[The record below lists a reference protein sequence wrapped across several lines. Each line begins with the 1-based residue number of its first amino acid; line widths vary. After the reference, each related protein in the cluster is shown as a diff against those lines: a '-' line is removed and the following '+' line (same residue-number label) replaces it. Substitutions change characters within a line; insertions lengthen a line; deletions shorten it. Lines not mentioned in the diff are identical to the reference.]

1 MDFIIDSNT
10 TSSNN
15 NIING
20 ISDNIVYNSF
30 LISNINITSNYA
42 SNISNVLKTNI
53 DNNLAN
59 NSNFTS
65 GTGFNTSN
73 YAFNISNILKTN
85 IDANNTTTNTSIGN
99 TSNYAS
105 NISNVLLNLINTN
118 SGTVSS
124 NYATNISNVLIN
136 SINTNISNLYSTDI
150 IVYTP
155 VRQYPSKAY
164 NSITNETTTT
174 FLSKTV
180 YTRDLTLD
188 TTGISYGSG
197 AYTMYISTTYDLGS
211 AASQLIFD
219 YNTDVN
225 SAGMH
230 FKSSTYDASGLYTQS
245 NGIVS
250 GYNGEWV
257 ILKLPNPIIFNKLEI
272 ISRNGFIPRAPAEWR
287 CYGSND
293 NGNTFTEITE
303 ATQLTRLTT
312 GNYVNN
318 TYTKSF
324 NNSISY
330 LYIGFTFNKIVGD
343 GLTLNFIELKIF
355 GQERIQPYY
364 ISSNILTTY
373 LSNYY
378 NKTETNTL
386 ITNSSNY
393 TINASNA
400 LKANIDT
407 YLANNSNFTSGT
419 GFNTSNY
426 ASNISNVLLTNI
438 NTNYLQKT
446 GGNITG
452 NTNINGIVNI
462 NSGAGYAIT
471 YGYMQ
476 SGSLTIGGTN
486 VNYGGN
492 FYTGGNWNGTN
503 TAGLLMECGNN
514 TEIAIHDNAT
524 RLASLMYYEGVDN
537 KITLGRNMG
546 WGAIS
551 TIVINGNTGIG
562 TINPSSKLHIEHSS
576 TSLNTSNGG
585 LYVYNPNNTATSSSV
600 IGTRIGG
607 TSANKAS
614 ISLDVLN
621 NYGWSI
627 YITGNDTEDK
637 CLRFN
642 SSCDTTGLD
651 RLKIRG
657 SDGYTNI
664 NGGCRILNDLTVDGT
679 INAPSILIN
688 NLNISNSIINNNTYT
703 SNISNVLQTNIN
715 TTNNNLSTNY
725 YNQTQTNTLI
735 TNTSNYAFNISNILL
750 NVINTNSGTG
760 SSNYASNI
768 SNVLQGNIN
777 TTNNNLATNYLQ
789 LAGGTMTGPITTNS
803 TTGGSLIILKT
814 SSTVATTSILLQN
827 NLSIYGNI
835 GLGCSAYNNNYA
847 SNLFIETTY
856 DILINSGNYS
866 TIPKMIFKSSGNIGI
881 GTTDPGTNILQIGG
895 GGRLRIG
902 SGDSD
907 YTLIGTTNNDDG
919 IFNYSATTTKIF
931 LAGNNCTASGI
942 GCIKYYATTNQ
953 GCHIFYAGNA
963 ERFKIDNG
971 GNLYNNGSLINFSSY
986 ATNTTL
992 TTNYYN
998 KTDIDT
1004 NITNN
1009 SNYATNISNV
1019 LQGNINTTNT
1029 NISTNY
1035 FPKAG
1040 GTMTG
1045 TLNISSLNTKLSF
1058 GSRTQDYLIDLY
1070 NGVYGIGVNDY
1081 VMRYN
1086 AWDLASHKF
1095 YSGTTNT
1102 ASISSNGI
1110 LTISAV
1116 NIGSVSINNWLFN
1129 SSGFNHETISDFNNI
1144 TGFGYRFINGIGSAP
1159 TNGPAT
1165 GDTQYYS
1172 WYIGLGA
1179 EYPAISGS
1187 SSYGMQFAI
1196 GRSDTNPKLCIRRKQ
1211 DNSWTSWQ
1219 GLTAEKAVSLTSG
1232 DKTISGQLQI
1242 LASMYNGLYITNTNS
1257 NDIVS
1262 IELRNN
1268 TTYSSFIGIG
1278 CTAYTGN
1285 YKNNL
1290 FIQSPQSLILNTN
1303 GNATSATPN
1312 FIINTSGNVGI
1323 GTTNP
1328 TEDLHIYGND
1338 NSFIK
1343 VDAVGGTGQSGL
1355 RLFAGSGTSN
1365 RATRI
1370 DFFNNVASITQARWS
1385 MLNDTDQNGT
1395 NDFRIYN
1402 AGGSSNI
1409 LTLLQSGNIGIGT
1422 INPLQ
1427 KLHIEGALYL
1437 TGIPSNPG
1445 NNVSASFWNQGNVGP
1460 TISGYAI
1467 AFQTNGTTERMR
1479 IDSNGNVNIGTS
1491 GQLYKLYVNG
1501 TTYLNDN
1508 TTINGSLSATGLITT
1523 SGNID
1528 CGGGIAINGANAFSN
1543 YAENVDIGNK
1553 SNTYLILKEAGAN
1566 SDWCYIRQIGGNNA
1580 FKLAFDFHDDGTD
1593 ARFCIRNVKSTDATD
1608 TITEVFTVDNGNTTM
1623 TGICTANGGFSGSGA
1638 SLTSIPFSAL
1648 TGTSPYVLKAGD
1660 IMSGDLT
1667 ISKAAARLTLKGTG
1681 AGAVTRLDLSAYD
1694 HTTFEPTC
1702 SFIITDD
1709 TQYSSSLNIKI
1720 KTPGSNANSQFSAL
1734 FIKPDGNIGIGNDN
1748 PTYKLYVNGTTYL
1761 NNNTTING
1769 SLSATTI
1776 NRNGVEIDSRYLQLS
1791 GGTMSGQIS
1800 GVTTLN
1806 ATSVISST
1814 LSTTNNGSIAI
1825 PSVGVNGG
1833 IGDRLVFWAGTSAA
1847 YPFSL
1852 GIDSSTLWYS
1862 VPGGSSHKFYHNGS
1876 VITTISSSGL
1886 SLGNPV
1892 GYKVLSLWDNATPNN
1907 FQFVG
1912 FGNNGGLCFNNN
1924 TSTDAFQFRVGTS
1937 TTAANELMRIN
1948 GNGSVCI
1955 GTASATSVN
1964 TKLTISGTST
1974 AASQPIV
1981 RIEQLGTW
1989 NGSANNYAFQVSGY
2003 SDLGGIRINGTD
2015 IYNTIF
2021 TTGNNDMGLS
2031 TNAGV
2036 IKFLTNSGNE
2046 RMRILNNGNVG
2057 IGTNDSSSKLTVEG
2071 RTITGNGS
2079 STYSSAFN
2087 DNTVGLTV
2095 ANAAGI
2101 GNPQQLVI
2109 CDTSNANTALLLG
2122 TKYNAGNAYSIIQ
2135 SIVAGSG
2142 YKTLCLNPYGGNIG
2156 IGTTNPSCKLSL
2168 GSSTG
2173 YKVLSLWDNGETNDF
2188 KFNGFGANGGLCFN
2202 IYNNTSDSF
2211 QFRAGVNSTSANEV
2225 MRLSGTGNLSL
2236 GTTDTASYKM
2246 RIRGTN
2252 PTYLRIETDTD
2263 AVAQVSGIEFGIPGF
2278 SSAGSAKIISTTY
2291 GGDVNDLRFS
2301 TSSAA
2306 NSTSVKMTINGNGNI
2321 SCTNDFTA
2329 GGNVGIGITNPFA
2342 NLCIG
2347 SPAVA
2352 SDGVLVLSKNGGGNR
2367 NFKMGYDG
2375 SFNFC
2380 FGDFGAALSGN
2391 TWRSTDLT
2399 INYLTGNIGI
2409 GVVPHATYKLD
2420 VNGSLNASTINRA
2433 GVEIDSRYLKLSGDT
2448 MTGQLQL
2455 KKTDGNTPLYIQS
2468 SSTTANNC
2476 IQFQNDTLKTA
2487 YVGLCGSVYGNYSDN
2502 FIIETTKSIILAAGG
2517 SAFASAP
2524 KMIISS
2530 NGNIGIGTT
2539 NPNNIL
2545 QVGDGG
2551 KFRISNGISDYTLI
2565 GTKDTDGATNTRIVI
2580 SGNTRGGY
2588 AGSIEYVATSST
2600 GHHLFYSS
2608 DNTNYTE
2615 RMRILSDGKIGI
2627 GTATPNRNFEVFGTN
2642 PALVIRAADENQTST
2657 LFLGTGYINIGA
2669 YKCAII
2675 AAGYTGWSR
2684 SKLHFCLN
2692 NNGASNE
2699 YPTYNATIADA
2710 KMTILPSGNVGIGT
2724 VTPTSIL
2731 HIEHSSTSFN
2741 AEYGGLYLYNP
2752 NTSSTSCSCLGA
2764 RINGSTA
2771 NKAGLSLDVSGYYG
2785 WSMYINGNDTTDRQL
2800 RFNSTWDGTGT
2811 EILQIRG
2818 SDGYATFSGN
2828 MQIGSKTSQKGTG
2841 PASLLI
2847 GDSTG
2852 TSSLILTNVA
2862 NAVWKIDT
2870 LNLCL
2875 NFYNDT
2881 TTSGTFV
2888 NKMQITK
2895 AGNLLVSGDISA
2907 FANMSDKRLK
2917 HNITNLSIN
2926 CIDLLNNIKPVEF
2939 IWNDMDEIINIKR
2952 NTYDHGFIAQ
2962 DIEILLPNIVNQ
2974 YDKYKSIKYEKLT
2987 PYLVKGFQELYKLIQ
3002 VLQED
3007 NIRQQQQIIDLQNQ
3021 INMIKSQLS

>member
-73 YAFNISNILKTN
+73 YASNISNILLNLINTNSGSSNYSLNISNILKTN
-85 IDANNTTTNTSIGN
+85 IDANNTTTNTAIGN

-105 NISNVLLNLINTN
+105 NISNILLNLINTN
-118 SGTVSS
+118 SGSS
-124 NYATNISNVLIN
+124 NYSLNISNVLIN

-188 TTGISYGSG
+188 TTGISYGNG
-197 AYTMYISTTYDLGS
+197 VYTMYISTTYDLGS

-225 SAGMH
+225 TSGMH
-230 FKSSTYDASGLYTQS
+230 FKSSTYNATTGLYNGT

-272 ISRNGFIPRAPAEWR
+272 ISRNGYIPRAPAEWR
-287 CYGSND
+287 CYGSMY
-293 NGNTFTEITE
+293 GTTFTEITE
-303 ATQLTRLTT
+303 ASQLTRLTT
-312 GNYVNN
+312 GNYDNN

-330 LYIGFTFNKIVGD
+330 LYIGFTFNKLVGD

-462 NSGAGYAIT
+462 NNGAGYAIT

-627 YITGNDTEDK
+627 YITGNDTVDK

-725 YNQTQTNTLI
+725 YNQTQTNTAI
-735 TNTSNYAFNISNILL
+735 GNTSNYSFNISNILL

-768 SNVLQGNIN
+768 SNVLQTNIN

-1102 ASISSNGI
+1102 ATISSNGI
-1110 LTISAV
+1110 LTIAAV

-1196 GRSDTNPKLCIRRKQ
+1196 GRHDVNPKLCIRRKQ

-1232 DKTISGQLQI
+1232 DKTISGI
-1242 LASMYNGLYITNTNS
+1242 
-1257 NDIVS
+1257 
-1262 IELRNN
+1262 
-1268 TTYSSFIGIG
+1268 
-1278 CTAYTGN
+1278 C
-1285 YKNNL
+1285 
-1290 FIQSPQSLILNTN
+1290 
-1303 GNATSATPN
+1303 SATT
-1312 FIINTSGNVGI
+1312 FS
-1323 GTTNP
+1323 
-1328 TEDLHIYGND
+1328 
-1338 NSFIK
+1338 
-1343 VDAVGGTGQSGL
+1343 
-1355 RLFAGSGTSN
+1355 GSGASLSNIPFTALTGTSPYLLK
-1365 RATRI
+1365 T
-1370 DFFNNVASITQARWS
+1370 T
-1385 MLNDTDQNGT
+1385 DTISGTLSFSSAGQNFLIYLYGT
-1395 NDFRIYN
+1395 SYGFGINADTLRYN
-1402 AGGSSNI
+1402 AGVNGTHKFYTESTLTASISKTGLITATEGFSGNGSLLTNLAYANITGKPTNFQADWLTTIINKPSTFAADMTNIYSKNETSNLITSTSNALQTNINTKEAI
-1409 LTLLQSGNIGIGT
+1409 LTFS
-1422 INPLQ
+1422 NPLTRNTNTISIN
-1427 KLHIEGALYL
+1427 LSSYSTTGNDTNYL
-1437 TGIPSNPG
+1437 LKTGGTMTGTLNMTTGCLKITGNVSNPG
-1445 NNVSASFWNQGNVGP
+1445 DNSSASFWNQASVGA
-1460 TISGYAI
+1460 TISAFQI
-1467 AFQTNGTTERMR
+1467 TFQTNGITERMR
-1479 IDSNGNVNIGTS
+1479 IDSTGNVNIGTS

-1508 TTINGSLSATGLITT
+1508 TTINGSLSAT
-1523 SGNID
+1523 
-1528 CGGGIAINGANAFSN
+1528 
-1543 YAENVDIGNK
+1543 
-1553 SNTYLILKEAGAN
+1553 
-1566 SDWCYIRQIGGNNA
+1566 
-1580 FKLAFDFHDDGTD
+1580 
-1593 ARFCIRNVKSTDATD
+1593 
-1608 TITEVFTVDNGNTTM
+1608 
-1623 TGICTANGGFSGSGA
+1623 
-1638 SLTSIPFSAL
+1638 
-1648 TGTSPYVLKAGD
+1648 
-1660 IMSGDLT
+1660 
-1667 ISKAAARLTLKGTG
+1667 
-1681 AGAVTRLDLSAYD
+1681 
-1694 HTTFEPTC
+1694 
-1702 SFIITDD
+1702 
-1709 TQYSSSLNIKI
+1709 
-1720 KTPGSNANSQFSAL
+1720 
-1734 FIKPDGNIGIGNDN
+1734 
-1748 PTYKLYVNGTTYL
+1748 
-1761 NNNTTING
+1761 
-1769 SLSATTI
+1769 TI
-1776 NRNGVEIDSRYLQLS
+1776 NRNGVEIDSRYLKLS
-1791 GGTMSGQIS
+1791 GGSITGDL
-1800 GVTTLN
+1800 TLN
-1806 ATSVISST
+1806 KINPAIQLGATNGNNWAVAGANGYYSESALAGDMVLRSLQKLHLQTGGAKSAMTIS
-1814 LSTTNNGSIAI
+1814 TNNNI
-1825 PSVGVNGG
+1825 G
-1833 IGDRLVFWAGTSAA
+1833 IGTDTE
-1847 YPFSL
+1847 Y
-1852 GIDSSTLWYS
+1852 ST
-1862 VPGGSSHKFYHNGS
+1862 
-1876 VITTISSSGL
+1876 
-1886 SLGNPV
+1886 
-1892 GYKVLSLWDNATPNN
+1892 A
-1907 FQFVG
+1907 
-1912 FGNNGGLCFNNN
+1912 
-1924 TSTDAFQFRVGTS
+1924 
-1937 TTAANELMRIN
+1937 
-1948 GNGSVCI
+1948 
-1955 GTASATSVN
+1955 
-1964 TKLTISGTST
+1964 TKLIIKGTST

-1981 RIEQLGTW
+1981 RIEQLGVW

-2015 IYNTIF
+2015 TFNTIF
-2021 TTGNNDMGLS
+2021 TTGNNDMGIS
-2031 TNAGV
+2031 TNTGV

-2046 RMRILNNGNVG
+2046 RMRI
-2057 IGTNDSSSKLTVEG
+2057 DS
-2071 RTITGNGS
+2071 N
-2079 STYSSAFN
+2079 
-2087 DNTVGLTV
+2087 
-2095 ANAAGI
+2095 
-2101 GNPQQLVI
+2101 
-2109 CDTSNANTALLLG
+2109 
-2122 TKYNAGNAYSIIQ
+2122 
-2135 SIVAGSG
+2135 
-2142 YKTLCLNPYGGNIG
+2142 
-2156 IGTTNPSCKLSL
+2156 
-2168 GSSTG
+2168 
-2173 YKVLSLWDNGETNDF
+2173 
-2188 KFNGFGANGGLCFN
+2188 
-2202 IYNNTSDSF
+2202 
-2211 QFRAGVNSTSANEV
+2211 
-2225 MRLSGTGNLSL
+2225 
-2236 GTTDTASYKM
+2236 
-2246 RIRGTN
+2246 
-2252 PTYLRIETDTD
+2252 
-2263 AVAQVSGIEFGIPGF
+2263 
-2278 SSAGSAKIISTTY
+2278 
-2291 GGDVNDLRFS
+2291 
-2301 TSSAA
+2301 
-2306 NSTSVKMTINGNGNI
+2306 
-2321 SCTNDFTA
+2321 
-2329 GGNVGIGITNPFA
+2329 GNVGIGITPNCLLHLHKPGNNQESRIRFTDTTT
-2342 NLCIG
+2342 G
-2347 SPAVA
+2347 TSA
-2352 SDGVLVLSKNGGGNR
+2352 SDGVSILKTDQHDLFLMVHESARMLFFTSDLVRMNILANG
-2367 NFKMGYDG
+2367 YV
-2375 SFNFC
+2375 
-2380 FGDFGAALSGN
+2380 
-2391 TWRSTDLT
+2391 
-2399 INYLTGNIGI
+2399 NIG
-2409 GVVPHATYKLD
+2409 
-2420 VNGSLNASTINRA
+2420 S
-2433 GVEIDSRYLKLSGDT
+2433 
-2448 MTGQLQL
+2448 Q
-2455 KKTDGNTPLYIQS
+2455 
-2468 SSTTANNC
+2468 
-2476 IQFQNDTLKTA
+2476 
-2487 YVGLCGSVYGNYSDN
+2487 
-2502 FIIETTKSIILAAGG
+2502 
-2517 SAFASAP
+2517 
-2524 KMIISS
+2524 
-2530 NGNIGIGTT
+2530 
-2539 NPNNIL
+2539 NPNNIF
-2545 QVGDGG
+2545 QVGDGARL
-2551 KFRISNGISDYTLI
+2551 RISNGISDYTLI
-2565 GTKDTDGATNTRIVI
+2565 GTKDVDNATNTRIVI
-2580 SGNTRGGY
+2580 GGNTRDNFTNKGT
-2588 AGSIEYVATSST
+2588 IEYIATSST

-2627 GTATPNRNFEVFGTN
+2627 GTATPNRNFEVYGTN

-2657 LFLGTGYINIGA
+2657 LFLGTGHINIGA

-2724 VTPTSIL
+2724 VTPLSIL
-2731 HIEHSSTSFN
+2731 HIEHSSTTFN

-2771 NKAGLSLDVSGYYG
+2771 NKAGLSLDVNGYYG

-2800 RFNSTWDGTGT
+2800 RFNSSWDGSGT

-2987 PYLVKGFQELYKLIQ
+2987 PYLVKGSQELYKLIQ

>member
-53 DNNLAN
+53 DNNLTN

-73 YAFNISNILKTN
+73 YASNISNILLNLINTNSGSSNYSLNISNILKTN
-85 IDANNTTTNTSIGN
+85 IDANNTTTNTAIG
-99 TSNYAS
+99 
-105 NISNVLLNLINTN
+105 
-118 SGTVSS
+118 
-124 NYATNISNVLIN
+124 
-136 SINTNISNLYSTDI
+136 
-150 IVYTP
+150 
-155 VRQYPSKAY
+155 
-164 NSITNETTTT
+164 
-174 FLSKTV
+174 
-180 YTRDLTLD
+180 
-188 TTGISYGSG
+188 
-197 AYTMYISTTYDLGS
+197 
-211 AASQLIFD
+211 
-219 YNTDVN
+219 
-225 SAGMH
+225 
-230 FKSSTYDASGLYTQS
+230 
-245 NGIVS
+245 
-250 GYNGEWV
+250 
-257 ILKLPNPIIFNKLEI
+257 
-272 ISRNGFIPRAPAEWR
+272 
-287 CYGSND
+287 
-293 NGNTFTEITE
+293 
-303 ATQLTRLTT
+303 
-312 GNYVNN
+312 
-318 TYTKSF
+318 
-324 NNSISY
+324 
-330 LYIGFTFNKIVGD
+330 
-343 GLTLNFIELKIF
+343 
-355 GQERIQPYY
+355 
-364 ISSNILTTY
+364 
-373 LSNYY
+373 
-378 NKTETNTL
+378 
-386 ITNSSNY
+386 
-393 TINASNA
+393 
-400 LKANIDT
+400 
-407 YLANNSNFTSGT
+407 
-419 GFNTSNY
+419 NTSNY

-627 YITGNDTEDK
+627 YITGNDTVDK

-735 TNTSNYAFNISNILL
+735 TNTSNYASNISNILL

-760 SSNYASNI
+760 SSNYTTNI

-1102 ASISSNGI
+1102 ATISSNGI
-1110 LTISAV
+1110 LTIAAV

-1196 GRSDTNPKLCIRRKQ
+1196 GRHDVNPKLCIRRKQ

-1232 DKTISGQLQI
+1232 DKTISGI
-1242 LASMYNGLYITNTNS
+1242 
-1257 NDIVS
+1257 
-1262 IELRNN
+1262 
-1268 TTYSSFIGIG
+1268 
-1278 CTAYTGN
+1278 C
-1285 YKNNL
+1285 
-1290 FIQSPQSLILNTN
+1290 
-1303 GNATSATPN
+1303 SATT
-1312 FIINTSGNVGI
+1312 FS
-1323 GTTNP
+1323 
-1328 TEDLHIYGND
+1328 
-1338 NSFIK
+1338 
-1343 VDAVGGTGQSGL
+1343 
-1355 RLFAGSGTSN
+1355 GSGASLSNIPFTALTGTSPYLLK
-1365 RATRI
+1365 T
-1370 DFFNNVASITQARWS
+1370 T
-1385 MLNDTDQNGT
+1385 DTISGTLSFSSAGQNFLIYLYGT
-1395 NDFRIYN
+1395 SYGFGINADTLRYN
-1402 AGGSSNI
+1402 AGVNGTHKFYTESTLTASISKTGLITATEGFSGNGSLLTNLAYANITGKPTNFQADWLTTIINKPSTFAADMTNIYSKNETSNLITSTSNALQTNINTKEAI
-1409 LTLLQSGNIGIGT
+1409 LTFS
-1422 INPLQ
+1422 NPLTRNTNTISIN
-1427 KLHIEGALYL
+1427 LSSYSTTGNDTNYL
-1437 TGIPSNPG
+1437 LKTGGTMTGTLNMTTGCLKITGNVSNPG
-1445 NNVSASFWNQGNVGP
+1445 DNSSASFWNQASVGA
-1460 TISGYAI
+1460 TISAFQI
-1467 AFQTNGTTERMR
+1467 TFQTNGITERMR
-1479 IDSNGNVNIGTS
+1479 IDSTGNVNIGTS

-1528 CGGGIAINGANAFSN
+1528 CGGCIAINGSNAFSN

-1681 AGAVTRLDLSAYD
+1681 VSAVTRLDLSAYD

-1791 GGTMSGQIS
+1791 GGTMTGQIS

-1862 VPGGSSHKFYHNGS
+1862 VPTGATHKFYHNGS

-1924 TSTDAFQFRVGTS
+1924 TSTDAFQFRVGSS

-2015 IYNTIF
+2015 TFNTIF
-2021 TTGNNDMGLS
+2021 TTGNNDMGIS

-2036 IKFLTNSGNE
+2036 IKFLTASGNE

-2156 IGTTNPSCKLSL
+2156 IGTTNPTCKLSL
-2168 GSSTG
+2168 GSSLG

-2188 KFNGFGANGGLCFN
+2188 KFNGFGANLGLCFN
-2202 IYNNTSDSF
+2202 VFSTTTDSF
-2211 QFRAGVNSTSANEV
+2211 QFRAGVNSTSANEL

-2263 AVAQVSGIEFGIPGF
+2263 AVNQVSGIEFGIPGF

-2321 SCTNDFTA
+2321 SCTNNFTA

-2375 SFNFC
+2375 NFNFC
-2380 FGDFGAALSGN
+2380 LGDFGGALSGN

-2399 INYLTGNIGI
+2399 INYFTGNIGI

-2433 GVEIDSRYLKLSGDT
+2433 GVEIDSRYLKLSGGT

-2455 KKTDGNTPLYIQS
+2455 TTATGNNSLLIYSSVTNAINNIELKNNLNNSCYIGFGGSAYSGNYNSNLFIQSPANIILNTNGNGS
-2468 SSTTANNC
+2468 SSTP
-2476 IQFQNDTLKTA
+2476 
-2487 YVGLCGSVYGNYSDN
+2487 N
-2502 FIIETTKSIILAAGG
+2502 FIINTS
-2517 SAFASAP
+2517 
-2524 KMIISS
+2524 
-2530 NGNIGIGTT
+2530 GNVGIGTT

-2551 KFRISNGISDYTLI
+2551 KFRISNSSNDFTII
-2565 GTKDTDGATNTRIVI
+2565 GTKDVEDDNNTKIVI
-2580 SGNTRGGY
+2580 SGYTRGSPHTGN
-2588 AGSIEYVATSST
+2588 IDYVST
-2600 GHHLFYSS
+2600 GGFHRFY
-2608 DNTNYTE
+2608 TNGGTE
-2615 RMRILSDGKIGI
+2615 RMRILNNGNVGI

-2657 LFLGTGYINIGA
+2657 LFLGTGHINIGA

-2724 VTPTSIL
+2724 VTPLSIL
-2731 HIEHSSTSFN
+2731 HIEHSSTTFN